1 MLWFCI
7 VGFLFVSILGA
18 LSHFFYKWSGENKI
32 IGIIFPANESTWEHL
47 KLAIFPT
54 LLYFLIGTF
63 FIKNPNYLFAFF
75 ITLITPMIVIPLI
88 FYTYTAFTKK
98 TILII
103 DILSYFVAV
112 LIAFILCYVILNQ
125 TLLGTVYNIVAVI
138 GIVLIMISYLTFT
151 VCPPKTFLFKDPISG
166 KYGINKKD

>member
-75 ITLITPMIVIPLI
+75 ITLITPIIVIPLI

-98 TILII
+98 
-103 DILSYFVAV
+103 
-112 LIAFILCYVILNQ
+112 
-125 TLLGTVYNIVAVI
+125 
-138 GIVLIMISYLTFT
+138 
-151 VCPPKTFLFKDPISG
+151 LF
-166 KYGINKKD
+166 